1 MSRQGLFIARPLPGT
16 VGETKRVVHLFPVP
30 TDEPIP
36 EELTALCKAHFL
48 RGDLEGL
55 LRVTGAPCEVC
66 LSRIP
71 SPAEELPPVADDV
84 SERLAAIER
93 LVERLAQQIDDVSAG
108 ISVLRRRRRLTD
120 RELLDAA
127 RRAEIRLRH
136 LYTDLFYPGPGQA
149 DDIRRLADQL
159 TDLAQALVLR
169 AGEWDT

>member
-1 MSRQGLFIARPLPGT
+1 MIGQGLFIARPLSGT
-16 VGETKRVVHLFPVP
+16 VGETQRVVHLFPVP

-36 EELTALCKAHFL
+36 EELAALCDARFG

-55 LRVTGAPCEVC
+55 SRVTGAPCEVC
-66 LSRIP
+66 LSRAP
-71 SPAEELPPVADDV
+71 SPAGELPTAADNVA
-84 SERLAAIER
+84 ERLTAIEH
-93 LVERLAQQIDDVSAG
+93 LVERLAQQIEDVSAS

-136 LYTDLFYPGPGQA
+136 LYTDLFHPGPGQA
-149 DDIRRLADQL
+149 DEMRHLADRL

-169 AGEWDT
+169 ASEWDA